1 MSSISN
7 REQSYVKKQALEE
20 KENEVC
26 GGQSDSFTY

>member
-7 REQSYVKKQALEE
+7 REQNYVKKQALKE